1 MARARAR
8 SAGREGRGVRR
19 ERVQAGERDG
29 VLTIALGDDRM
40 SARQAAEL
48 ADVLDE
54 AAEDRS
60 LRAAVLRSVTA
71 DFCAGVA
78 DDLPRELAGPT
89 PADRLAA
96 LRIPVV
102 AVLGGRVESVGLEL
116 ALAADLRV
124 ASPDARFRF
133 PEVPDGRI
141 PFWGGTQRLPR
152 VVGAAAALRMIL
164 LGEAVTAADA
174 LHDGLVHE
182 VIDDPLARA
191 SEHTAEWLQRA
202 PLALE
207 YAKEAVRDGAE
218 LRLREGLAL
227 EADLNTL
234 LQTTE
239 DRAEGIAAFL
249 QKRAPRFRNT

>member
-1 MARARAR
+1 
-8 SAGREGRGVRR
+8 
-19 ERVQAGERDG
+19 
-29 VLTIALGDDRM
+29 
-40 SARQAAEL
+40 
-48 ADVLDE
+48 
-54 AAEDRS
+54 
-60 LRAAVLRSVTA
+60 
-71 DFCAGVA
+71 
-78 DDLPRELAGPT
+78 
-89 PADRLAA
+89 
-96 LRIPVV
+96 
-102 AVLGGRVESVGLEL
+102 
-116 ALAADLRV
+116 
-124 ASPDARFRF
+124 
-133 PEVPDGRI
+133 
-141 PFWGGTQRLPR
+141 
-152 VVGAAAALRMIL
+152 MIL